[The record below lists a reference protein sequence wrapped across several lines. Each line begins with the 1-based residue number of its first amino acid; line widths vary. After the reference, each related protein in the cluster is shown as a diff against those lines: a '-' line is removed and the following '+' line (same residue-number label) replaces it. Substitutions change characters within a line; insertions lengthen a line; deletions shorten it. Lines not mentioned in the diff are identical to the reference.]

1 MMQLP
6 EIKAPIIPAFMD
18 VAQRPIRCRLDGA
31 IVDVD
36 VHGFQASLDAAPY
49 PVYEF
54 ECPVCGDVD
63 EIS

>member
-1 MMQLP
+1 MMPPQV
-6 EIKAPIIPAFMD
+6 KAPIIPAFMD

-31 IVDVD
+31 IVVVG
-36 VHGFQASLDAAPY
+36 VHGFQTSLDEAPY

-54 ECPVCGDVD
+54 ACPVCGDED